1 MLTEGGVEG
10 VRVAMAISRR
20 VASDSSALGDVMA
33 DERSDRSGEEG
44 GSKMEEAKEKKAA
57 AYVARGDEAWAKKD
71 PEGAVRMYGRA
82 LRHRA
87 SVKPLLRRAR
97 AYYRLKQF
105 QEVEQDCHKALVLE
119 RSCPEAMV
127 LLSKAKRQMGRIEE
141 AHQVI
146 SEATKKHPGK
156 SEMKKE
162 YRMVKKAIEER
173 DRKEQ
178 LMQEAKAGKRA
189 ELSEVLEACETMAK
203 IRNSGSDAKEDSQI
217 QKQCI
222 KKIGESVRD
231 CEDAQDLLRYLGGID
246 LLTCSLPVDNV
257 AVLQALL
264 QACRRNTAS
273 SRVVVRDSHLS
284 LIVPLVSDRRA
295 AVVQLVLKI
304 LEEVAPLGAF
314 CLERTLL
321 NAGQLHTIVLIGQRA
336 PDILHTSS
344 LSILAEIVKLGAAI
358 SGDMVPFADALIGAA
373 IRGGCSSSKS
383 VVKDAIT
390 ILHFCSD
397 TAHFKTLV
405 SAEYSVPGLSKRSGL
420 DILLGLVESVS
431 EEAPELEIEIV
442 SSGVEVVKRDF
453 IEAGVDQIHLLV
465 LAVQSVRHL
474 LAANPGKVSQLK
486 NIGTVA
492 MLLPLLSHSPSELS
506 SALAHLLVT
515 CCKQDVEFAYLIGD
529 LGGSSAVYTLCI
541 AEYSHHSVAYFL
553 LLAYLA
559 LSKNFQEHM
568 KSTKNAESLARLLS
582 VRMKD
587 ESTAALADA
596 LVKTCRYDA
605 DFYHWMCCE
614 HDVVDTLVQ
623 LWYSHAGG
631 TKKVLQ
637 ALLSLLL
644 ENEATSNTLAE
655 QFEEG
660 QLLRLLHD
668 LRAFSIAEQMKAT
681 GGASSQVS
689 GMLGGYR
696 LSQKEQEVDEA
707 SRKINL
713 SKLGA
718 YVKTLSSKDQL
729 EDFVLAEYAC
739 STAVIGRSLVAW
751 FPDSFTYLLMRESA
765 LVPKVEQQIF
775 SGQASRVRAMECNVE
790 EHGFGNVP
798 SCIDVLLCIQVWS
811 MLSTFEKEKFFS
823 SIASKLHNDGKV
835 IIIEDDINTVG
846 QMSEYANTAGF
857 AEYAEPE
864 ISVEHFTKVFF
875 LP

>member
-1 MLTEGGVEG
+1 MRATTS
-10 VRVAMAISRR
+10 ISHR

-33 DERSDRSGEEG
+33 DERSDANVEEG
-44 GSKMEEAKEKKAA
+44 RKKREEDTDKKSA
-57 AYVARGDEAWAKKD
+57 AYAARGDEAWAKKD
-71 PEGAVRMYGRA
+71 VEGAIRLYGRA

-87 SVKPLLRRAR
+87 SAKLLLRRAR
-97 AYYRLKQF
+97 ANCRRKQF

-127 LLSKAKRQMGRIEE
+127 LLAKAKRQAGRIEE
-141 AHQVI
+141 AYQVI
-146 SEATKKHPGK
+146 TEATKKHPENL
-156 SEMKKE
+156 EMKKE
-162 YRMVKKAIEER
+162 SRMVNKAIEER
-173 DRKEQ
+173 DRKER

-189 ELSEVLEACETMAK
+189 ELSQVLEACETMAK
-203 IRNSGSDAKEDSQI
+203 IRNSSSDAKENSLT
-217 QKQCI
+217 QKNCI
-222 KKIGESVRD
+222 KRIEESVRD
-231 CEDAQDLLRYLGGID
+231 CEDAQDLLRYLGGIE
-246 LLTCSLPVDNV
+246 LLTSSLPVDNL

-264 QACRRNTAS
+264 QACRKNAAT
-273 SRVVVRDSHLS
+273 SRVIAKDSHFS
-284 LIVPLVSDRRA
+284 PIVPLVSDRRTS
-295 AVVQLVLKI
+295 VVQLVLKI
-304 LEEVAPLGAF
+304 LEEVAPLGAL
-314 CLERTLL
+314 CLGRTLRD
-321 NAGQLHTIVLIGQRA
+321 AGQLRTICLIGQKA

-344 LSILAEIVKLGAAI
+344 LSVLAEIVKLEAAI
-358 SGDMVPFADALIGAA
+358 ADDMVPFADALIGAA
-373 IRGGCSSSKS
+373 IRGACSSSKS
-383 VVKDAIT
+383 VLKDALT
-390 ILHFCSD
+390 ILHFCSH
-397 TAHFKTLV
+397 AAQFKTLV
-405 SAEYSVPGLSKRSGL
+405 SAEYAVPGSSKKSGL
-420 DILLGLVESVS
+420 DILLGLVESIS

-442 SSGVEVVKRDF
+442 SSGVEVAKRDF
-453 IEAGVDQIHLLV
+453 SEVGVDQIHLLI
-465 LAVQSVRHL
+465 LAVQSVGHL
-474 LAANPGKVSQLK
+474 LAANPVKVSQLK

-492 MLLPLLSHSPSELS
+492 MLLPLLSHSPPELS
-506 SALAHLLVT
+506 AALANLLVT
-515 CCKQDVEFAYLIGD
+515 CCKQDIEFAYLIGD
-529 LGGSSAVYTLCI
+529 LGGSSAVYNLCI
-541 AEYSHHSVAYFL
+541 AEYSHHSAAYFSL
-553 LLAYLA
+553 LSYLA

-568 KSTKNAESLARLLS
+568 TNTKNAESLARLLS

-587 ESTAALADA
+587 DSTAALADA
-596 LVKTCRYDA
+596 LVKICRYDT
-605 DFYHWMCCE
+605 DFYQWMCCE
-614 HDVVDTLVQ
+614 HSVIDTLVQ

-644 ENEATSNTLAE
+644 ENEASSNTLSE

-668 LRAFSIAEQMKAT
+668 LRAFNMAEQMKAT

-689 GMLGGYR
+689 GMLGGYQ
-696 LSQKEQEVDEA
+696 LSQKEQDVDEA

-718 YVKTLSSKDQL
+718 YVRTLSSKDQL

-739 STAVIGRSLVAW
+739 STAVLGRNLVAW
-751 FPDSFTYLLMRESA
+751 FPDSYTYLLMREST
-765 LVPKVEQQIF
+765 LVPIVEQQIF
-775 SGQASRVRAMECNVE
+775 SGHASRVRAMECNLE

-798 SCIDVLLCIQVWS
+798 SCIDVLVCIQVWS
-811 MLSTFEKEKFFS
+811 MLSTFEKENFFS